1 MLPYLVDLD
10 VRPTAGTPQADG
22 LAGAHALLCVMAD
35 SAHQAET
42 LARAYLMR
50 YSFVVDRVEGVAAT
64 PPERWPDLD
73 TTEAALVRKAQAEGV
88 ALLLQAWPL
97 QERAPDSGIEIR
109 ALPPPTDDSQ
119 DPKH

>member
-1 MLPYLVDLD
+1 MLPFLVDLE

-22 LAGAHALLCVMAD
+22 LAGAYALLCVMAD
-35 SAHQAET
+35 SSEQAET
-42 LARAYLMR
+42 RARAYLMR
-50 YSFVVDRVEGVAAT
+50 YSFIVDRVENVAAM

-73 TTEAALVRKAQAEGV
+73 TTEAALVRKARAEGA

-109 ALPPPTDDSQ
+109 ALPPPTDESQ
-119 DPKH
+119 DPRH

>member
-1 MLPYLVDLD
+1 MLPYLVDLE
-10 VRPTAGTPQADG
+10 VRPTAGKPHAEG
-22 LAGAHALLCVMAD
+22 VAGADALLCVMAQ
-35 SAHQAET
+35 SPHQAET

-50 YSFVVDRVEGVAAT
+50 YAFVVDRVVRIAVA

-73 TTEAALVRKAQAEGV
+73 TTEAALVRKAQAEGA

-109 ALPPPTDDSQ
+109 ALPPPTDESQ
-119 DPKH
+119 DPRH